1 MAQMHALQ
9 SRLHGEMAQMRQ
21 ACAALRGGRDAA
33 EAARLWE
40 AAAAAGH
47 AAAAYNLGG
56 LLLRG
61 SGEDEGEGVGGGCV
75 ARDVDRAL
83 IWLHKAAELG
93 DEGAGAVLRRIQK
106 EGEPTSVSA
115 QQEKLQLQM
124 YGGGTDDGRR

>member
-1 MAQMHALQ
+1 MAFA
-9 SRLHGEMAQMRQ
+9 GE
-21 ACAALRGGRDAA
+21 GGRARDAA

-61 SGEDEGEGVGGGCV
+61 SGEDEDKGDEGSGGCV

-93 DEGAGAVLRRIQK
+93 DEGAAAVLRRIQK

-124 YGGGTDDGRR
+124 YGGGTDDDGRR